1 MDLIAT
7 WKAGL
12 TNMRNMLATAV
23 FGFAVAV
30 MLLIMIDFV
39 FATPDVLVSHSTG
52 ECVRV
57 INYPSA
63 VWGTTTASCDDLPTR
78 YTWVWVE

>member
-1 MDLIAT
+1 
-7 WKAGL
+7 
-12 TNMRNMLATAV
+12 MRNILSTVA
-23 FGFAVAV
+23 FGFAVGV
-30 MLLIMIDFV
+30 VLMLMIDFV

-52 ECVRV
+52 ECVGV

-63 VWGTTTASCDDLPTR
+63 VWGTTTASCGDLPTR

>member
-1 MDLIAT
+1 
-7 WKAGL
+7 
-12 TNMRNMLATAV
+12 MRNMLATAV
-23 FGFAVAV
+23 FGFAVGL
-30 MLLIMIDFV
+30 MLMLMIDFV

-63 VWGTTTASCDDLPTR
+63 VWGTTTASCGDLPTR
-78 YTWVWVE
+78 YTWVWVK

>member
-1 MDLIAT
+1 
-7 WKAGL
+7 
-12 TNMRNMLATAV
+12 MRNMLATAV
-23 FGFAVAV
+23 FGFAVGL
-30 MLLIMIDFV
+30 MLMLMIDFV

-78 YTWVWVE
+78 YTWVWVK

>member
-1 MDLIAT
+1 MDSVAT

-12 TNMRNMLATAV
+12 TNMRSILLTAA
-23 FGFAVAV
+23 FGFAVGV
-30 MLLIMIDFV
+30 VTLLMIDFV

-52 ECVRV
+52 QCVRV

-63 VWGTTTASCDDLPTR
+63 VWGTTTASCGDLPTR
-78 YTWVWVE
+78 YNWVWVE